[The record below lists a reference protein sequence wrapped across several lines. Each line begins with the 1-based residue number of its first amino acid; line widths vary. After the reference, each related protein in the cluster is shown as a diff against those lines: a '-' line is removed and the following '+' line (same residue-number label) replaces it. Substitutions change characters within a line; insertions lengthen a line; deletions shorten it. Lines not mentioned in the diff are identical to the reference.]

1 MDANSLIFGSIA
13 VVSLAIFFYLGRF
26 KASSKQTERDDRI
39 DWSTRKFSLG
49 KMFLYGLGLA
59 CAIALVAQIF

>member
-13 VVSLAIFFYLGRF
+13 VLSLAVFFYLGRF
-26 KASSKQTERDDRI
+26 KASSKQTDREDRI
-39 DWSTRKFSLG
+39 NWSVRKFSLG

-59 CAIALVAQIF
+59 CVIALVAQII

>member
-13 VVSLAIFFYLGRF
+13 VLSLAVFFYLGRF
-26 KASSKQTERDDRI
+26 KASSKQTDREDRI
-39 DWSTRKFSLG
+39 NWSARKFSLG

-59 CAIALVAQIF
+59 CVIALVAQII